1 MFPKLCHQL
10 TEEDVS
16 LRRFIPLWFR
26 QPRPLTGT
34 YDLFLLKIERSLEF
48 VREAAS
54 ELTGIAEREAEELG
68 QAYDSANE
76 PAVPA
81 ASE

>member
-1 MFPKLCHQL
+1 MFPKSCRQL
-10 TEEDVS
+10 TDEDVS
-16 LRRFIPLWFR
+16 LPRFVPFWFR

-34 YDLFLLKIERSLEF
+34 YDFFLLKIERFLEI